1 MKPFEKNY
9 LECRFYIIGD
19 REVGK
24 KSFIDR
30 LLNIPSTSLLRNLKA
45 EEQFKTE
52 INKLLKENELS
63 DEEYYSNLS
72 KLTMN
77 SGVKDSTH
85 SISKINFKN
94 IEQKEPNANSRNN
107 KFKSRFNN
115 NSPSKD
121 LEEKRNRLVMKSLVK
136 YQVLSSRYSRPPI
149 PEYPS
154 KLFNVNKSKI
164 VVKPFYLFP
173 GEEISDFYPSEENS
187 NLEYT
192 IEGNPKKSMKG
203 IITDL
208 YHLINNKNTIINLDK
223 LTGYKIYIYNFFIF
237 LYDLSDFESFET
249 MRKYFE
255 KINTKINTTNIEENS
270 ISCIIGNKKEK
281 KIKYDKE
288 QEIKFNEF
296 IKSYNNLYLME
307 ISTKPFF
314 NFDKFFYELFFT
326 ILTKYH
332 EKLFA
337 EEDFRANFESISL
350 NKATFSKGLR
360 ETYDPYKDNP
370 GPIYNLNSLYRYIS
384 PRELIK
390 AFHDQKKRFN
400 QKIFENKLGPVFGEA
415 KSGKDFLSK
424 SKLKYFGI
432 TMPTGGVLNKT
443 PKGFSFGTV
452 DGKLNLVKSRKDMIS
467 EINKNIRESLEGSST
482 LYNKSPSPRSKDKDY
497 FETAKERKNQFLIE
511 KSNKNK
517 EINEKKFEK
526 NKLKLKLIEEKEEQ
540 KKNLLRTKLK
550 LFKSSSTPNMFAFSN
565 KGKTDQDF
573 YREHLA
579 NVLYPK
585 NKIYLSK
592 YNKKRDYII
601 QNMPAPQT
609 PGPNAYNISTNI
621 LDPKRGAIILERR
634 KPIEVPKA
642 DPQYPDFKDEFD
654 LIVLN
659 AQKTA
664 GIEKFYRPRFREI
677 EREPDPG
684 AYNDSKIWK
693 KWEKNKKILKKS
705 GRLKKFLDERK
716 EKLIAQQK
724 NEQKIIEDKKEI
736 EEISRA
742 ISIQKG
748 YGDPSELKTINY
760 NLVEESSPK
769 YSIKGKNIPKTTSY
783 DDLGNMFLNES
794 EEVINAIVNEQMTRP
809 LPDFNYVRPRLPGIV
824 FSRAERF
831 KSSPKY
837 EGSELLFPEGVF
849 LRKTQTD
856 FFNKQQM
863 SNNAQRTVFGNTK
876 KDWPSPAQYK
886 IKGSFEIIAEKGK
899 EISDRRDEIR
909 NKEKNKNNFTNN
921 TNITKGMNKNNMKEN
936 EDNDIGDNPE
946 IGELSNDL
954 VSKNN

>member
-9 LECRFYIIGD
+9 LECRFYLIGD

-30 LLNIPSTSLLRNLKA
+30 LLSIPSTSLLRNIKA

-72 KLTMN
+72 KFTMN
-77 SGVKDSTH
+77 SAVKDSTH
-85 SISKINFKN
+85 SLSKINLKN
-94 IEQKEPNANSRNN
+94 IEQKDQKTNSRNI

-115 NSPSKD
+115 SPSKE
-121 LEEKRNRLVMKSLVK
+121 LEEKRNRLVMKSMVK
-136 YQVLSSRYSRPPI
+136 YQVLSSRYSRPPM
-149 PEYPS
+149 PEYPA

-164 VVKPFYLFP
+164 VIKPYYLFP
-173 GEEISDFYPSEENS
+173 GEEISDFYPTEENS
-187 NLEYT
+187 NPEYA
-192 IEGNPKKSMKG
+192 IDGNPKQSMKG

-208 YHLINNKNTIINLDK
+208 YQLKNNKTTIVNLDK

-255 KINTKINTTNIEENS
+255 KINTKLNTTDIEDNN

-281 KIKYDKE
+281 KIKYDKD

-326 ILTKYH
+326 ILSKYH

-337 EEDFRANFESISL
+337 EQDFRANFESISL

-415 KSGKDFLSK
+415 KTAKDFLGK

-432 TMPTGGVLNKT
+432 TMATGGVLNKT

-452 DGKLNLVKSRKDMIS
+452 DGKLKLVKSRKEMIS

-482 LYNKSPSPRSKDKDY
+482 IYNKSLSPKSKDEDY
-497 FETAKERKNQFLIE
+497 FETAKERRNQFLID

-517 EINEKKFEK
+517 EANEKNFEK
-526 NKLKLKLIEEKEEQ
+526 NKNKLKLIEENEE
-540 KKNLLRTKLK
+540 KKKDILRTKLK
-550 LFKSSSTPNMFAFSN
+550 LFKSSSTPNMFAFPN

-573 YREHLA
+573 YREHLV

-592 YNKKRDYII
+592 YDKKRNYII
-601 QNMPAPQT
+601 ENMPIPQT
-609 PGPNAYNISTNI
+609 PGPNAYNISTNL

-642 DPQYPDFKDEFD
+642 DPQYPNFKDEFD

-677 EREPDPG
+677 VREPDPG
-684 AYNDSKIWK
+684 AYNDSKVWK

-716 EKLIAQQK
+716 EKLIIQQK

-760 NLVEESSPK
+760 SLVEDSSPK

-824 FSRAERF
+824 FSKAERF
-831 KSSPKY
+831 KSMPKY
-837 EGSELLFPEGVF
+837 EGSELLFPDGVF
-849 LRKTQTD
+849 KQKTQSY
-856 FFNKQQM
+856 FFNKQQL
-863 SNNAQRTVFGNTK
+863 SNNAQRTIFGNTK

-886 IKGSFEIIAEKGK
+886 IKDSFEIIAEKGK
-899 EISDRRDEIR
+899 LISDRRDEIR
-909 NKEKNKNNFTNN
+909 NKEKISYDITNNVNVIKAVNKNNIKKHEDYEVVQN
-921 TNITKGMNKNNMKEN
+921 KEN
-936 EDNDIGDNPE
+936 IESTDA
-946 IGELSNDL
+946 L
-954 VSKNN
+954 VLNIK